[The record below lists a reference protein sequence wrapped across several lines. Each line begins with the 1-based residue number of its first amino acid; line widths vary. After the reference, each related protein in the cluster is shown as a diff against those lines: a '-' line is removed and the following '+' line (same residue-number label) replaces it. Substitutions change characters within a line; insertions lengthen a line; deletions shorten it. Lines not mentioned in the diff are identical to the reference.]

1 MESLKFFQTN
11 KNCFVIFFKFIMK
24 PFENINKA
32 YNTVFK
38 QNELSIGLVVPI
50 EKYSTGP
57 VPTMKD
63 HLLRVKQVESLG
75 FKSIWIRDI
84 PFNVPNFGD
93 AGQTFDP
100 FTYLGFLAGQ
110 TSKIALGISS
120 IALPLHH
127 PLHVAKSATSIDQL
141 SDGRL
146 LLGVASGDRFDEYP
160 AMGIDYENRGELF
173 QESFNYIRNVQSDFP
188 SFETDN
194 YGNVQGNID
203 MLPKP
208 TAHKIPLL
216 MTGSSRQSLEWNAKN
231 ADGWMNYPRDLY
243 TQNNTIRQYRE
254 LVAKTSEFDKP
265 FMQPMYLDL
274 LEDANAKPQPIQLGY
289 RLGVNHLKNY
299 LNKLQSIGV
308 NHLALNLRFNSMS
321 VDKTLEL
328 LANHV
333 LPEFH
338 STENIKLS

>member
-1 MESLKFFQTN
+1 
-11 KNCFVIFFKFIMK
+11 MK
-24 PFENINKA
+24 PFETINKA

-38 QNELSIGLVVPI
+38 QNELSVGVVVPI
-50 EKYSTGP
+50 EKYSMGP
-57 VPTMKD
+57 VPTMQD
-63 HLLRVKQVESLG
+63 HLQRVKQVEALG
-75 FKSIWIRDI
+75 FKAIWIRDI

-110 TSKIALGISS
+110 TSEIALGVSS

-127 PLHVAKSATSIDQL
+127 PVNVAKSATSIDQL
-141 SDGRL
+141 SNGRL

-173 QESFNYIRNVQSDFP
+173 RESFNYIRNVQSGFP
-188 SFETDN
+188 TFKTKN
-194 YGNVQGNID
+194 YGSLQGNID

-208 TAHKIPLL
+208 TAHKIPML
-216 MTGSSRQSLEWNAKN
+216 MTGSSRQSLEWNAQN

-243 TQNNTIRQYRE
+243 TQNNTIKQYRE
-254 LVAKTSEFDKP
+254 LVAKASEFNKP

-274 LEDANAKPQPIQLGY
+274 LEDANAKPQPIQLGF
-289 RLGVNHLKNY
+289 RLGINHLNNY
-299 LNKLQSIGV
+299 LDTLRSIGV
-308 NHLALNLRFNSMS
+308 NHLALNLRFNTMHI
-321 VDKTLEL
+321 DHTLEQI
-328 LANHV
+328 AKHV

-338 STENIKLS
+338 STEKLKHHE